1 MGGEDA
7 FCAALHGM
15 LSLSGSL
22 FSSLDGLPCALGLAK
37 QIIPDGLSIQANMEC
52 MRISSGKW
60 RPVTL

>member
-1 MGGEDA
+1 
-7 FCAALHGM
+7 M

-22 FSSLDGLPCALGLAK
+22 FSSLDGLPCALGLAM